1 MSCKEVF
8 VWFAVACICSL
19 VLVLFV
25 LASAAIIA
33 IPGRLQ
39 DIEKAIKE
47 LNRGDRNA
55 KLD

>member
-1 MSCKEVF
+1 MSCKEVL
-8 VWFAVACICSL
+8 VWFVIACCCSL

-33 IPGRLQ
+33 IPDRLQ

-47 LNRGDRNA
+47 QKKGG
-55 KLD
+55 K

>member
-19 VLVLFV
+19 VLVLYV

-33 IPGRLQ
+33 VPNRLQ

-47 LNRGDRNA
+47 LKKGG
-55 KLD
+55 K